1 MRILLVS
8 DLHYRLPQCDW
19 VVRVAPSFD
28 LVVPAGD
35 HLDINSAVSLDAQS
49 VVILRYLSLLRSA
62 GDVAVSS
69 GNHDLTGP
77 DGQGEQAALWFS
89 EARLAGVPT
98 DGDSL
103 LLGDTGKAARSK
115 RRTRWKSKS
124 LSYSIWRVSS
134 SLGVTVPT

>member
-8 DLHYRLPQCDW
+8 DLHYRLPQFDW

-28 LVVPAGD
+28 LVVLAGD

-49 VVILRYLSLLRSA
+49 VVIVRYLSLLRSA

-103 LLGDTGKAARSK
+103 LLGDFVRNHSSDEFCIHAVGLATQPDG
-115 RRTRWKSKS
+115 
-124 LSYSIWRVSS
+124 LSIVAGI
-134 SLGVTVPT
+134 LGI